1 MGAGRVSIGLT
12 AWHVPTIVPPI
23 NYVPYGSS
31 VAG

>member
-1 MGAGRVSIGLT
+1 MAAGSVSIGLA

-23 NYVPYGSS
+23 NFVPYASS